1 MDPGSCQ
8 PNGRPCHRED
18 VVLIFPFPFGK
29 VSLLLFIL
37 TCLGNFGNPDEL
49 SFLYLRISFSSLL
62 SKNISV
68 PSALGT
74 NTVAFS

>member
-8 PNGRPCHRED
+8 RNGRPCHRED

-68 PSALGT
+68 PSALAT